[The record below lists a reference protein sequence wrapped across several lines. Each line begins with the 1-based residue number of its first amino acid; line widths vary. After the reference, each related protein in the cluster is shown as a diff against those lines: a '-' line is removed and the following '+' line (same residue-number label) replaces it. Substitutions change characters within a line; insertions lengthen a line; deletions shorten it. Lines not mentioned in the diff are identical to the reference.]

1 MPTLVIHLPHAFKGF
16 LVCKQK
22 LELDVRAKTVLFFS
36 SLVCKSCL
44 AKKKAGRMSGNQ
56 RTTARHKEALCHNH
70 REKGGH
76 RREKLPR
83 HRRLSSRDMGGT
95 RDCWDHTASVVH
107 HRTPRGSKIREAF
120 SFCVTVGWHFCDRI
134 SGLQSCGKGRQDL
147 C

>member
-1 MPTLVIHLPHAFKGF
+1 
-16 LVCKQK
+16 
-22 LELDVRAKTVLFFS
+22 
-36 SLVCKSCL
+36 
-44 AKKKAGRMSGNQ
+44 MSGNQ

-120 SFCVTVGWHFCDRI
+120 SFCVTIRWHFCDRI
-134 SGLQSCGKGRQDL
+134 SGLKVVVKDGRICARSVLKRQAGHVI
-147 C
+147 